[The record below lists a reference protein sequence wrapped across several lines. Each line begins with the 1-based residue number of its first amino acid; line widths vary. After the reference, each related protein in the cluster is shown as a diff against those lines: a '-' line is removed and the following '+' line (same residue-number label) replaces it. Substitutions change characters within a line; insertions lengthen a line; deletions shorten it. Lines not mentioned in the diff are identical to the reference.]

1 MLKVIFSYSFG
12 NIFRAPLRSFFT
24 LLSITM
30 IITLYIIISGI
41 GDSFTSQLNT
51 IFHKQ
56 KVDIIVQS
64 KYCISPLSSSIKNS
78 TVNSISNLKEI
89 KDYGALIIGK
99 IKIKENVRGYIVGV
113 SEIEKFSQR
122 LGLSLVT
129 GRFSSQDAKEIM
141 VAKQLAK
148 ILKIK
153 SGDNLALSETKTF
166 KVVGIYESWLGFFN
180 TSIISS
186 QLESQELLNK
196 KDRISMLVLAL
207 KDPNKIDLTI
217 NKINKNHPSLSA
229 IKSEEFS
236 KSLQSIEVITNI
248 MKIIS
253 ITTLVIA
260 IAIMLNT
267 FIMAINE
274 RAKEIG
280 ILLAIGW
287 STKMVIGVVILES
300 MILSVMGGVSGL
312 ILSNP
317 ILYLIKQNY
326 ANMYVYLPS
335 SLSFSTI
342 IEVIILCLLIA
353 VISVILPAYYGTKI
367 NIAEALNE

>member
-1 MLKVIFSYSFG
+1 
-12 NIFRAPLRSFFT
+12 
-24 LLSITM
+24 M

-64 KYCISPLSSSIKNS
+64 KYSISPLSSSIKNS
-78 TVNSISNLKEI
+78 AISSISNLKET

-122 LGLSLVT
+122 LGLSLVA
-129 GRFSSQDAKEIM
+129 GRFFSQDANEIM

-153 SGDNLALSETKTF
+153 NGDNLTLSETKTF

-196 KDRISMLVLAL
+196 KDRVSMLVLAL
-207 KDPNKIDLTI
+207 KDPE
-217 NKINKNHPSLSA
+217 KINSVIKKINTNHPSLSA

-236 KSLQSIEVITNI
+236 KSLQSIEVITTI
-248 MKIIS
+248 MNIIS
-253 ITTLVIA
+253 ITTLIIA
-260 IAIMLNT
+260 VAIMLNT
-267 FIMAINE
+267 FIMAISE
-274 RAKEIG
+274 RIKEIG

-287 STKMVIGVVILES
+287 SKKMVIGVVMLES
-300 MILSVMGGVSGL
+300 TILSIMGGIFGL

-326 ANMYVYLPS
+326 DSMYVYLPS
-335 SLSFSTI
+335 SLSLSTI
-342 IEVIILCLLIA
+342 IEVIILCFLISI
-353 VISVILPAYYGTKI
+353 ISVILPAYYGTKI